1 MVPNIRCFFCWCAL
15 ERYKIIPMTNL
26 MNVSRRCRS
35 NLTLYLPEL
44 EVRRFNYLMSPLPS
58 YLSLWRVKLDCLDSN
73 LPVEM
78 KHMEDAV
85 RRRRSFLVHW
95 LLNSKYKFVRFYNLP
110 SADARR
116 WRRGKKS
123 RSPKPSE
130 FTGNVCVQTFLLA
143 EEYHRESMLVQW
155 EQVKQRVLHTLLG
168 AGEDALDLTQDLE
181 VQKSLSD
188 VLNPIESPKLASNK
202 LVSEAVRIILIF
214 IVTHFKILTVLR
226 NILRAEMREYCYF

>member
-1 MVPNIRCFFCWCAL
+1 
-15 ERYKIIPMTNL
+15 MTNL

-85 RRRRSFLVHW
+85 RRQRSFLVDW

-110 SADARR
+110 SADTRR
-116 WRRGKKS
+116 WQRLTKS

-181 VQKSLSD
+181 VQKSLFD
-188 VLNPIESPKLASNK
+188 ILNLFWIQSSPLNWHLINWFVKLC
-202 LVSEAVRIILIF
+202 I
-214 IVTHFKILTVLR
+214 
-226 NILRAEMREYCYF
+226 

>member
-1 MVPNIRCFFCWCAL
+1 
-15 ERYKIIPMTNL
+15 MTIL
-26 MNVSRRCRS
+26 MNVSCHCHS

-58 YLSLWRVKLDCLDSN
+58 YLSLWRVKLVCLDSN

-78 KHMEDAV
+78 KHVEDASESS
-85 RRRRSFLVHW
+85 RSTGYW
-95 LLNSKYKFVRFYNLP
+95 TPNTNLLDFIIFHLLTSD
-110 SADARR
+110 ADSV
-116 WRRGKKS
+116 W

-130 FTGNVCVQTFLLA
+130 SFIGNICVQTFLLA

-181 VQKSLSD
+181 VQKPLFD
-188 VLNPIESPKLASNK
+188 IWNP
-202 LVSEAVRIILIF
+202 
-214 IVTHFKILTVLR
+214 
-226 NILRAEMREYCYF
+226 